1 MNPTLLDDRP
11 ETERT
16 SKPTRLSSARRTAI
30 LKALADPRRFEL
42 LERIA
47 KAGCP
52 LGCAEAR
59 AALPISAA
67 TLSHHIKELETAGLI
82 NVRREGKF
90 HFLTLK
96 PGVLKGIID
105 LLAALDTGPC
115 PTPNQPSSIAASLAK

>member
-1 MNPTLLDDRP
+1 MNPIAENRIA
-11 ETERT
+11 E
-16 SKPTRLSSARRTAI
+16 SKSGRQATGRAPKTARLTSARRTAI

-82 NVRREGKF
+82 HVRREGKF
-90 HFLTLK
+90 HFLTLR
-96 PGVLKGIID
+96 PEVLRSLTD
-105 LLAALDTGPC
+105 HLRTLESDPC
-115 PTPNQPSSIAASLAK
+115 SRP

>member
-1 MNPTLLDDRP
+1 MNATVLENPP
-11 ETERT
+11 ATERT
-16 SKPTRLSSARRTAI
+16 PKSTRLSSARRTAI

-82 NVRREGKF
+82 DVRREGKF

-105 LLAALDTGPC
+105 IL
-115 PTPNQPSSIAASLAK
+115 ASLESSPCRSLRPINPAT